1 MSEHSKEE
9 ARAVTTQPLVGGIYL
24 RRAGSSQRGSILPF
38 SSASECRRI
47 LSFLSMSPTPCPMK
61 MWSCHF
67 QADSVRTWG
76 LWKAAILH
84 KSVGVR
90 LRSLILLCFP
100 SLPTGRGLTLA
111 GCSSPPRAPH
121 PPPADSTLSDEPA
134 KCCSYLLDSAFW
146 RGTPCPCIPPITL
159 VSKFIAD
166 GYC

>member
-1 MSEHSKEE
+1 
-9 ARAVTTQPLVGGIYL
+9 
-24 RRAGSSQRGSILPF
+24 
-38 SSASECRRI
+38 
-47 LSFLSMSPTPCPMK
+47 MK

-76 LWKAAILH
+76 LWKAAILY

-146 RGTPCPCIPPITL
+146 RGTPCPCIPPPPRGSFLVTHDRTYFIFRFYTNIT
-159 VSKFIAD
+159 VSPGIYLLRGLLYPLAV
-166 GYC
+166 